1 MEPTESETGIDVKR
15 NATTLEWSV
24 TLGTRLDVYAATN
37 LVAALQMMLREPGAI
52 RINLNGCQRAHA
64 AVVQVLVAAA
74 RACAVDGR
82 SFALSGLSLELA
94 STLQLAGLAEY
105 LPFLGGEAQALL

>member
-64 AVVQVLVAAA
+64 AVVQVLVA
-74 RACAVDGR
+74 VDGR

-105 LPFLGGEAQALL
+105 LPFLGGEAQAML